1 MSLPFPLEPRKRVAE
16 LGYRPALDGLR
27 ALAIVA
33 VLLYHT
39 GGLLPGGTVGVDLF
53 FVLSGF
59 LITTLLL
66 EEMSATGSLSL
77 RGFYH
82 RRVVRLLPA
91 LVVMLVVLLLLSALV
106 ATALHRSL
114 GKDLFGVVAGIGY
127 FSNLAM
133 TAEPTTMSMPGE
145 LRHLWSLAAEEQF
158 YLVWPVVLCFVLRG
172 RVRIALIVV
181 SAGAVLMSARQ
192 FQLYADGA
200 SWERIGFGIDTRNV
214 SILVGCMLALF
225 LALPGR
231 PRLEKAGWLGPPAAA
246 CVIAFFFVDFG
257 RQLFAGPLIVFAICC
272 AVLIL
277 GVLDGRSPLARALSL
292 SPVVFVGRISYSLYL
307 WHFPVFVIMD
317 VNKSGVVPAA
327 VPALAITVA
336 LALASYYLIEVP
348 FLRRKP
354 KPRAIALHS
363 AQRAPASDAV
373 SQAA

>member
-1 MSLPFPLEPRKRVAE
+1 MSLPSPLEPRERVAE

-66 EEMSATGSLSL
+66 EERSATGSLSL
-77 RGFYH
+77 RSFYH
-82 RRVVRLLPA
+82 RRVIRLLPA
-91 LVVMLVVLLLLSALV
+91 LVVLLAVFLLLSAVV
-106 ATALHRSL
+106 ATAVQGSL

-127 FSNLAM
+127 FSNIAM
-133 TAEPTTMSMPGE
+133 TAEPTTISMPAE

-172 RVRIALIVV
+172 RVRVALIVV
-181 SAGAVLMSARQ
+181 GAGAVLMSARQ

-214 SILVGCMLALF
+214 SILAGCMLALL

-231 PRLEKAGWLGPPAAA
+231 PRLEKAAWLGPPAAA
-246 CVIAFFFVDFG
+246 CVVAFFFVDFG

-272 AVLIL
+272 AMLIL

-292 SPVVFVGRISYSLYL
+292 SPIVFVGRLSYSLYL
-307 WHFPVFVIMD
+307 WHFPVFVILE
-317 VNKSGVVPAA
+317 VNKPGVVPAA
-327 VPALAITVA
+327 VPAIAITVA

-354 KPRAIALHS
+354 QRRAITRS
-363 AQRAPASDAV
+363 AQRAPAADAM
-373 SQAA
+373 SQAV

>member
-1 MSLPFPLEPRKRVAE
+1 MNLPFPREPRERVAE

-77 RGFYH
+77 RDFYH
-82 RRVVRLLPA
+82 RRVVRLLPG
-91 LVVMLVVLLLLSALV
+91 LVVMLAVFLLLSALV
-106 ATALHRSL
+106 ATALHASL
-114 GKDLFGVVAGIGY
+114 EKDLFGVIAGIGY
-127 FSNLAM
+127 FSNIAM
-133 TAEPTTMSMPGE
+133 TAEPTTMSMPAE

-158 YLVWPVVLCFVLRG
+158 YLVWPMILCFVLRG
-172 RVRIALIVV
+172 RVRVALIVV

-214 SILVGCMLALF
+214 SILVGCMLALL

-231 PRLEKAGWLGPPAAA
+231 PRLEKAAWLGPPAAA

-257 RQLFAGPLIVFAICC
+257 RQLFAGPLVVFAICC
-272 AVLIL
+272 AMLIL

-292 SPVVFVGRISYSLYL
+292 GPIVFVGRISYSLYL
-307 WHFPVFVIMD
+307 WHFPVFVILD
-317 VNKSGVVPAA
+317 VNKPGVVPAA
-327 VPALAITVA
+327 VPALVITVA
-336 LALASYYLIEVP
+336 LALASYYLIELP

-354 KPRAIALHS
+354 QPRAIILHP
-363 AQRAPASDAV
+363 AQRAPASDAL
-373 SQAA
+373 SRAA

>member
-1 MSLPFPLEPRKRVAE
+1 MSLPSSLESREQVAK
-16 LGYRPALDGLR
+16 LGYLPALDGLR

-39 GGLLPGGTVGVDLF
+39 GGLMPGGTVGVDLF

-66 EEMSATGSLSL
+66 EEMSSTGSLSL
-77 RGFYH
+77 RRFYR
-82 RRVVRLLPA
+82 RRVTRLLPA
-91 LVVMLVVLLLLSALV
+91 LFVVLAAFLLAAMLVAVV
-106 ATALHRSL
+106 EQGSL

-127 FSNLAM
+127 FSNVAM
-133 TAEPTTMSMPGE
+133 TAEPTTMSMPAE

-158 YLVWPVVLCFVLRG
+158 YLVWPAVLVFVLRG
-172 RVRIALIVV
+172 RVRLALIVV
-181 SAGAVLMSARQ
+181 TAGAVLMSARQ

-214 SILVGCMLALF
+214 SILVGCMLALL

-231 PRLEKAGWLGPPAAA
+231 PRLEKAAWLAPPAGA

-257 RQLFAGPLIVFAICC
+257 RQLFAGPLIVYAISC

-277 GVLDGRSPLARALSL
+277 GVLDGRSPLARVLSL
-292 SPVVFVGRISYSLYL
+292 GPIVFVGRISYSLYL
-307 WHFPVFVIMD
+307 WHFPVFVILD
-317 VNKSGVVPAA
+317 VNRPGVVPAA
-327 VPALAITVA
+327 VPAIALTVMLAV
-336 LALASYYLIEVP
+336 ASYYLIELP

-354 KPRAIALHS
+354 QPRVPNRRSTEKP
-363 AQRAPASDAV
+363 PASDAL
-373 SQAA
+373 SHAA